1 MADQDE
7 REARILRMVE
17 RFYELGNADPVLA
30 PVFAAAITDFPGH
43 FRIVADFWSHALYG
57 TGRYR
62 GHPFPVHMHLDFG
75 PEAFDAWLAAFA
87 QAVGEVLTP
96 MEAQNALAR
105 ARHMTE
111 SFRVGLFPFTLPDGT
126 PSRVPAR
133 KD

>member
-1 MADQDE
+1 MSDQD
-7 REARILRMVE
+7 REDRIYRMVV
-17 RFYELGNADPVLA
+17 RFYELGGEDPELA
-30 PVFAAAITDFPGH
+30 RVFGAAITDWPDH
-43 FRIVADFWSHALYG
+43 FRIVADFWSNALYG

-75 PEAFDAWLAAFA
+75 PESFDAWLKAFT
-87 QAVGEVLTP
+87 QAVSEILTP
-96 MEAQNALAR
+96 MEAQNALGR

-111 SFRVGLFPFTLPDGT
+111 SFRVGLFPFTLADGT